1 METMIEITTKIKYE
15 EKEFVNMSRKFF
27 FCGIRIIP
35 ITIYVFAFIFGFVY
49 LFYMNKIYYGIFF
62 ISLGLIL
69 IAITMIRYYVLP
81 ARKFRSNPQFQKEAT
96 ITFSEDGIHAK
107 LEKIGETKKQWNI
120 YNKSMEDKNNYYLFL
135 KSSKQPVTI
144 PKRVFTSKKQ
154 EESFRNLISQKI
166 SSGIKKI

>member
-1 METMIEITTKIKYE
+1 MEIMIEITLKIKYE
-15 EKEFVNMSRKFF
+15 EKEFVNMSRTFF

-35 ITIYVFAFIFGFVY
+35 ITIYAFAFIFGFVY

-69 IAITMIRYYVLP
+69 IAITMIRYYVPP

-120 YNKSMEDKNNYYLFL
+120 YNKAMEDKNNYYLSL
-135 KSSKQPVTI
+135 RSSKQPVTI

-166 SSGIKKI
+166 PSGIKKI

>member
-1 METMIEITTKIKYE
+1 MMEIMIEITLKIKYE
-15 EKEFVNMSRKFF
+15 EKEFVSMSRKFF

-96 ITFSEDGIHAK
+96 ITFSEDDVHAK

-120 YNKSMEDKNNYYLFL
+120 YNKAMEDKNNYYLSL
-135 KSSKQPVTI
+135 RSS
-144 PKRVFTSKKQ
+144 VFT
-154 EESFRNLISQKI
+154 
-166 SSGIKKI
+166 G

>member
-1 METMIEITTKIKYE
+1 METMIEMTLKIKYE

-62 ISLGLIL
+62 ISLCLIL
-69 IAITMIRYYVLP
+69 IVITMMLYYVLP
-81 ARKFRSNPQFQKEAT
+81 SMKFRSNPQFQKEAT
-96 ITFSEDGIHAK
+96 ITFSEDGIYAK

-120 YNKSMEDKNNYYLFL
+120 YNKAMEDKNNYYLFL
-135 KSSKQPVTI
+135 KSSKQSVTI

-166 SSGIKKI
+166 SSEIKKI